1 MKKILT
7 AILCTISAVLLMSG
21 CAGSSSTSKM
31 IKLPV
36 PPRKAGQTDMLEFK
50 CDPIPLVRIG
60 FIGVGNRGP
69 DHVRILCNVPDCQ
82 VVALCDLY
90 QNRVDSTQKILE
102 RAGKPRAQEYVG
114 EDAWKKLCENDSID
128 LIYIATDWIA
138 HAPMAV
144 YAMQHGKHVA
154 IEVPAAM
161 SVKECWD
168 LVNTSE
174 KTRKHCMM
182 LENCCYDFFEMT
194 TLNMAQHGLF
204 GDVMHV
210 EGAYIHDL
218 RGMNFNDQDH
228 DGYQGYWRLKYNT
241 EHTGNPYPTHGL
253 GPISQI
259 LNIHRGDKMNY
270 LVSLSSDEAG
280 LSSYAAERF
289 GKDSE
294 QATTKRALGD
304 MNTTL
309 VRTEKGKSI
318 MIQHDVSDA
327 TPYSRLHTIRGTKG
341 VAQKYPIQGIAIDP
355 EAERFMT
362 GAQLDSMLA
371 AWEHPLTKEL
381 GAKAKEVGG
390 HGGMDYIMN
399 YRLIHCLH
407 NGLPLDEDVYDA
419 AEWSCLVEL
428 SEISVKNGS
437 APVEVPDFTRGAWNK
452 IDGFHLAGY

>member
-1 MKKILT
+1 MNAYADAEAAEDVVDDLD
-7 AILCTISAVLLMSG
+7 
-21 CAGSSSTSKM
+21 
-31 IKLPV
+31 KLQFV
-36 PPRKAGQTDMLEFK
+36 QHRGGTD
-50 CDPIPLVRIG
+50 DI
-60 FIGVGNRGP
+60 
-69 DHVRILCNVPDCQ
+69 D
-82 VVALCDLY
+82 VALIEFAITAFLRTVCAPDRLNLVALEWKYYVVLVLY
-90 QNRVDSTQKILE
+90 HI
-102 RAGKPRAQEYVG
+102 AGKRYREVIAKSFL
-114 EDAWKKLCENDSID
+114 AD
-128 LIYIATDWIA
+128 L
-138 HAPMAV
+138 
-144 YAMQHGKHVA
+144 
-154 IEVPAAM
+154 
-161 SVKECWD
+161 
-168 LVNTSE
+168 
-174 KTRKHCMM
+174 
-182 LENCCYDFFEMT
+182 
-194 TLNMAQHGLF
+194 
-204 GDVMHV
+204 
-210 EGAYIHDL
+210 
-218 RGMNFNDQDH
+218 
-228 DGYQGYWRLKYNT
+228 
-241 EHTGNPYPTHGL
+241 HGL